1 MWKGLFYF
9 ILLSTAVFIEYLF
22 FSTFIIRYDTFRIL
36 SEKLVW
42 AIRKVRN
49 VCKSEV

>member
-9 ILLSTAVFIEYLF
+9 IILTTAVFLEYLF
-22 FSTFIIRYDTFRIL
+22 FSALILRYDVFKTL

-42 AIRKVRN
+42 STRRVGNELI
-49 VCKSEV
+49 SEV